1 MQALRLA
8 ITGQGGGPDLMQ
20 IISVL
25 GAIEV
30 SERIKTALDTL
41 KDQIKQWP
49 MPRKKKEEKK
59 LKVNPQLEGFDITVD
74 SFGELKTTYNIDSI
88 NEFLNKNVDDKKLRD
103 RDDI

>member
-1 MQALRLA
+1 
-8 ITGQGGGPDLMQ
+8 
-20 IISVL
+20 
-25 GAIEV
+25 
-30 SERIKTALDTL
+30 
-41 KDQIKQWP
+41 

-103 RDDI
+103 REDL